1 MLKGFEEYTAPLDEY
16 EQKVL
21 LPLLIQGLKT
31 KVGKENAI
39 TNPAIVSKLKEKG
52 YKIEEPR
59 VRKLISYIRINDLI
73 PLLIASSKGYWIS
86 NNHKEIE
93 DWIETAQG
101 RINALVASSEAL
113 KRQFKKIKSESTDL
127 EKDLGIEVCKCSS
140 PDSVPVNDELSVC
153 LSCGLNIN

>member
-31 KVGKENAI
+31 MVGKEN
-39 TNPAIVSKLKEKG
+39 
-52 YKIEEPR
+52 
-59 VRKLISYIRINDLI
+59 D
-73 PLLIASSKGYWIS
+73 
-86 NNHKEIE
+86 HKEIE

>member
-73 PLLIASSKGYWIS
+73 HYL
-86 NNHKEIE
+86 
-93 DWIETAQG
+93 
-101 RINALVASSEAL
+101 
-113 KRQFKKIKSESTDL
+113 
-127 EKDLGIEVCKCSS
+127 
-140 PDSVPVNDELSVC
+140 
-153 LSCGLNIN
+153 